1 MEDSGTNIGNQSSSP
16 GTTLQRRRRTVVA
29 WLAIGMVIAGTLAAL
44 VSMIR
49 PLKAPFFV
57 PIWVTQYDSW
67 LLPIQTYSEQDRV
80 AILDSDIFDRERST
94 ELSNPTQIVL
104 RGALE
109 QLAAQSDHDSIVIY
123 INGLTA
129 VDERGLCLLPS
140 DADPLDPSTFIP
152 IRDILKAI
160 AKCSARHSLIVFDVQ
175 RSFSDPRIGIYHD
188 GINERLLDELKAVP
202 DEGRLVLFSAS
213 SGQWARIS
221 HVLNRSLFGYYFEQ
235 GLLGAADGYNESGNR
250 NARVSARELANY
262 LAAHVDRWARLVDGM
277 RQIPELLGRADDFEL
292 SVAMPP
298 DQMPPDPYTKLFPAP
313 KSKADP
319 SIAKIES
326 EAKSAMAN
334 LTDKAKS
341 AISSAT
347 GSTAPPA
354 PSSAPAAGPAAP
366 TGAAATPAKSAS
378 VPDSKSTTAQASAP
392 ATGVQDSA
400 PKTATAGATGATDG
414 TNSNGLIAEDRSG
427 AEDVVYPDW
436 LLDGWK
442 VHDRWRSEQAYRVA
456 PRIYQ
461 QLVGTLS
468 RATRLW
474 QNTDPSDH
482 IAESF
487 SARIAQLQRQY
498 DQFRTFPRPRPFSL
512 ASAELRGDTIDPSV
526 VIAVKDAVNKWQNS
540 QLPPAKPEEI
550 TAARAKLIQEFAAL
564 AINKSPF
571 AVEYAIHQSAA
582 SDTTLSLEKVQFLN
596 ALRQSVYPEPH
607 YLETRLIDRLASLNE
622 ADIESSQATSHS
634 RLHSS
639 WRLLLAQAI
648 QLDLRAEQAIRR
660 PLDFTWLAGQLEPAE
675 NLCWEA
681 EVYLLSMGYVPFDL
695 AQSKVT
701 MANAAFQSVQSMSET
716 LETSCNY
723 LLRTSCDV
731 SLNLASDQRGGSL
744 NLKWDDTV
752 DASLDIYQTLYQ
764 SKEAA
769 NDPLASSVRNEQLRQ
784 NNIAIAS
791 CLERLMA
798 PFSQTNI
805 SGLMQEAQETAAP
818 ARLRITIDSILD
830 TPFVDA
836 DSRKQL
842 SLAERRLERKR
853 AKEVLELDTMEKKS
867 NRVAPAPTLS
877 VSDRDNSP
885 VEEQKQSI
893 TDAHRAIMLL
903 HMVGYDP
910 LEIERFTKL
919 IGEASTNAASF
930 DQLKFALRDVWAKGL
945 PDRLSAAKDL
955 ATQAR
960 LSLACHPFEPIA
972 LLDDIHTNP
981 IRRIMIGDHQ
991 KLWTWIANELD
1002 FHCRD
1007 AYSSNLIA
1015 SAAREFGQ
1023 FASVPPAA
1031 HPIVTHEFNPPN
1043 AAATTGSV
1051 TGKISIQI
1059 FGLPDKEPTIG
1070 TPVAITANN
1079 VWFNVTLEKP
1089 ELDPALTSATDGS
1102 RRYLIPFQITLLPG
1116 AYGSGI
1122 PFPKGFLV
1130 QIPIGQRLYHHP
1142 VSLPDPN
1149 PFAAD
1154 GLEIWMGTAAVA
1166 PQTQAGPLRL
1176 RPLGTPE
1183 EYFFFL
1189 VNRTTLPEKLQVTA
1203 KLGEDGPP
1211 ALSATVDIAAGQSA
1225 PIPFPKQPLPK
1236 EELAKLTTPIMLE
1249 ITRADQPKQ
1258 VIRRFAVPVSV
1269 ISPSEYVRVAYARFE
1284 PPAPPDLRRNRLVVV
1299 VEQTEGVTG
1308 PPIDVSLSFP
1318 SDLLPGYQGELAGLL
1333 RTTLTPKE
1341 GRRTLQVEGIEFDA
1355 NASRSG
1361 SFALNIDGVERAF
1374 LFDATFPLYGTPSS
1388 PILVSE
1394 PRIRIDAP
1402 TFTQPTSK
1410 FPVRVPMD
1418 GVPAD
1423 GRLSV
1428 VMGAKQSNEIGRI
1441 ITVDEPRER
1450 RVGYQLG
1457 SPNGGILLSA
1467 VIRDNVFLFDTNG
1480 MSGPQRLEASF
1491 RQQPGTAPVAAET
1504 TVYVDARPP
1513 IVEFFDVPQ
1522 KIAANQMLPVEL
1534 VVKDLDV
1541 PIEQVRLFFGS
1552 FAKDGSIPPG
1562 SELFSAEISDPRV
1575 GLWQVTLPLPTGTKK
1590 GPIVLSATASN
1601 RAGMTA
1607 NKSMTIMVSDAPPAG
1622 KIEGTVSV
1630 GGLRQPAC
1638 DVYLVTTKGK
1648 VAQKTKTDANG
1659 VFRFDTVTPGKFK
1672 VSSASQSSSQI
1683 RSAASEVTVDV
1694 NKTITVNLELK
1705 L

>member
-1 MEDSGTNIGNQSSSP
+1 M
-16 GTTLQRRRRTVVA
+16 
-29 WLAIGMVIAGTLAAL
+29 
-44 VSMIR
+44 
-49 PLKAPFFV
+49 
-57 PIWVTQYDSW
+57 
-67 LLPIQTYSEQDRV
+67 
-80 AILDSDIFDRERST
+80 
-94 ELSNPTQIVL
+94 
-104 RGALE
+104 
-109 QLAAQSDHDSIVIY
+109 
-123 INGLTA
+123 
-129 VDERGLCLLPS
+129 
-140 DADPLDPSTFIP
+140 
-152 IRDILKAI
+152 
-160 AKCSARHSLIVFDVQ
+160 
-175 RSFSDPRIGIYHD
+175 
-188 GINERLLDELKAVP
+188 
-202 DEGRLVLFSAS
+202 
-213 SGQWARIS
+213 
-221 HVLNRSLFGYYFEQ
+221 
-235 GLLGAADGYNESGNR
+235 
-250 NARVSARELANY
+250 
-262 LAAHVDRWARLVDGM
+262 
-277 RQIPELLGRADDFEL
+277 
-292 SVAMPP
+292 
-298 DQMPPDPYTKLFPAP
+298 
-313 KSKADP
+313 
-319 SIAKIES
+319 
-326 EAKSAMAN
+326 
-334 LTDKAKS
+334 
-341 AISSAT
+341 
-347 GSTAPPA
+347 
-354 PSSAPAAGPAAP
+354 
-366 TGAAATPAKSAS
+366 
-378 VPDSKSTTAQASAP
+378 
-392 ATGVQDSA
+392 
-400 PKTATAGATGATDG
+400 
-414 TNSNGLIAEDRSG
+414 
-427 AEDVVYPDW
+427 
-436 LLDGWK
+436 
-442 VHDRWRSEQAYRVA
+442 
-456 PRIYQ
+456 
-461 QLVGTLS
+461 
-468 RATRLW
+468 
-474 QNTDPSDH
+474 
-482 IAESF
+482 
-487 SARIAQLQRQY
+487 
-498 DQFRTFPRPRPFSL
+498 
-512 ASAELRGDTIDPSV
+512 
-526 VIAVKDAVNKWQNS
+526 KDAVNKWQNS

-550 TAARAKLIQEFAAL
+550 AAARVKLIQEFAAF
-564 AINKSPF
+564 AVNKSPF
-571 AVEYAIHQSAA
+571 AVEYAIHQAAA

-607 YLETRLIDRLASLNE
+607 FLETRLIDRLAALDPS
-622 ADIESSQATSHS
+622 DIESSQATNNT

-701 MANAAFQSVQSMSET
+701 MANSAFQSVQSMSET
-716 LETSCNY
+716 LESSCNY

-752 DASLDIYQTLYQ
+752 DASLDIYRTLYE

-805 SGLMQEAQETAAP
+805 SGIIQETQETAAP
-818 ARLRITIDSILD
+818 ARLRVTIDSILD

-836 DSRKQL
+836 ESREEL
-842 SLAERRLERKR
+842 SLAERRMERKR
-853 AKEVLELDTMEKKS
+853 AKEVLELDYMEKKS
-867 NRVAPAPTLS
+867 NRVAPAPTPS
-877 VSDRDNSP
+877 VNDRDNSP
-885 VEEQKQSI
+885 AEVQKQSI
-893 TDAHRAIMLL
+893 MDARRAIMLL

-910 LEIERFTKL
+910 IEIDRFTKL
-919 IGEASTNAASF
+919 IDEAPTNSSSF

-945 PDRLSAAKDL
+945 PDRLTAATDV
-955 ATQAR
+955 AVQAR

-981 IRRIMIGDHQ
+981 IRRIMISDHQ

-1023 FASVPPAA
+1023 FASVPPTS
-1031 HPIVTHEFNPPN
+1031 HPIVTHEFDPPN
-1043 AAATTGSV
+1043 TEAMNGSV
-1051 TGKISIQI
+1051 TGKISVQI
-1059 FGLPDKEPTIG
+1059 FGLPDKEPTIDA
-1070 TPVAITANN
+1070 PVAITAND
-1079 VWFNVTLEKP
+1079 VWFEVTLGKP
-1089 ELDPALTSATDGS
+1089 ELDPTLTSASDGS
-1102 RRYLIPFQITLLPG
+1102 RRYLIPFEITLLPD
-1116 AYGSGI
+1116 AFGSGI
-1122 PFPKGFLV
+1122 PFPKGFLA
-1130 QIPIGQRLYHHP
+1130 QIPIGHRKYHHP
-1142 VSLPDPN
+1142 VPLPDPN
-1149 PFAAD
+1149 PFTAY

-1166 PQTQAGPLRL
+1166 PQTSAGPLRL
-1176 RPLGTPE
+1176 RPLGTPQE
-1183 EYFFFL
+1183 FFFFL
-1189 VNRTTLPEKLQVTA
+1189 LNKTTLPQKLQVSV
-1203 KLGEDGPP
+1203 KMGEDGPP
-1211 ALSATVDIAAGQSA
+1211 VVNATVDAAAGQSA

-1236 EELAKLTTPIMLE
+1236 EELPKLTTPLVFE
-1249 ITRADQPKQ
+1249 ITRPDQPKQ
-1258 VIRRFAVPVSV
+1258 VIRRFTVPVFV
-1269 ISPSEYVRVAYARFE
+1269 MSPSEYVRVAYARFE
-1284 PPAPPDLRRNRLVVV
+1284 PPAPPDIRRNRLTVV
-1299 VEQTEGVTG
+1299 VEQTQSVTG

-1318 SDLLPGYQGELAGLL
+1318 PELLPGYQGELAGLL

-1355 NASRSG
+1355 NASRAG
-1361 SFALNIDGVERAF
+1361 SFAVNIDGAERAF

-1410 FPVRVPMD
+1410 FAVRVPMD
-1418 GVPAD
+1418 GAPAD

-1491 RQQPGTAPVAAET
+1491 HQQTGSAPVAAET

-1513 IVEFFDVPQ
+1513 IVEFFDVPE
-1522 KIAANQMLPVEL
+1522 KIAANQSLPVEL

-1541 PIEQVRLFFGS
+1541 PIEQVRLFFGA
-1552 FAKDGSIPPG
+1552 FAKDGSIPPA
-1562 SELFSAEISDPRV
+1562 SELFPAEISDPRV
-1575 GLWQVTLPLPTGTKK
+1575 GLWQVTLPLPQGTKK

-1601 RAGMTA
+1601 RAGLNA
-1607 NKSMTIMVSDAPPAG
+1607 SKSMTILVSDAPPSG

-1638 DVYLVTTKGK
+1638 EVYLVTEKGK
-1648 VAQKTKTDANG
+1648 VSQKTKTDANG